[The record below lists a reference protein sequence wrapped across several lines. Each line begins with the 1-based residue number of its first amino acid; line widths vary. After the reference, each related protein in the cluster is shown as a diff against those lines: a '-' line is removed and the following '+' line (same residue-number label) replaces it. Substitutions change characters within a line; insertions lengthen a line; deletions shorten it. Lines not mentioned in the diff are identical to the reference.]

1 MTTMTHEM
9 EHWVLFRV
17 KTPSLLVFKV
27 ILLIIIHTNCRPH
40 DITQTQSLTPLWHCM
55 LTMLFSRDK
64 LFAFLMHINCN
75 ASVLQGII
83 VVIVSRQCGSFCISH
98 EYLAASS
105 RYNCPGPEAGL
116 CWLCSLGSLRTPASG
131 NQGRSGGQREER
143 AEMWWPGA
151 GARGRHRGLIEYLY
165 WHHML
170 SH

>member
-1 MTTMTHEM
+1 MTHEM
-9 EHWVLFRV
+9 EQLELWVLFRV
-17 KTPSLLVFKV
+17 KTPSLLVFTV

-40 DITQTQSLTPLWHCM
+40 DITQTPSLTPLWHCM
-55 LTMLFSRDK
+55 LTMLFSGDK
-64 LFAFLMHINCN
+64 LFAFPMHINCN

-116 CWLCSLGSLRTPASG
+116 SWLRCWGHSSLHPLVIRA
-131 NQGRSGGQREER
+131 QRWPER
-143 AEMWWPGA
+143 AERWPGA

-170 SH
+170 SR